1 MYDNNN
7 IEIVTMD
14 KFSVGR
20 AGTGTE
26 AEAIPSGGGAEAE
39 AIPSGGGA
47 AEVEVCATVYPVV
60 GWIKDREIHVRHHI
74 TEHITK

>member
-1 MYDNNN
+1 
-7 IEIVTMD
+7 MD

-39 AIPSGGGA
+39 AEAIPCGGGA

>member
-1 MYDNNN
+1 
-7 IEIVTMD
+7 MD

-26 AEAIPSGGGAEAE
+26 AEAIPSGGGA
-39 AIPSGGGA
+39 
-47 AEVEVCATVYPVV
+47 AEVEVCATVCPVV